1 MPKSEFALT
10 WTKLGEQYGPMTWLT
25 IPGKPFLILNSLE
38 VARELLEQRGFIYTD
53 RPRFAMIADLV
64 GLWYL
69 TPLCRLDSG
78 WGEQRTLLK
87 HALSV
92 EVVKRDY
99 SPLFKQKTREYLEC
113 LLAQPESFLDDL
125 KKVIAQE
132 IVELT
137 YGRLE
142 DGRGNDFVQLNSH
155 VFEIIDQS
163 IQGYLVDLISSL
175 QHLPS
180 WLPGMKFKRI
190 AAKFRMEVD
199 EARQIMFQSVKE
211 GLSTGDPNI
220 KSSFI
225 LNSLQD
231 LYQNHDG
238 SKDVQELKEAE
249 TTIDQTGFSFY
260 TAGAETVLHTTRGL
274 LLAMVLF
281 PSVQEKAQAEIDR
294 VVGTDRLPTLEDEE
308 HLPYLH
314 ALVLEALRWCPG
326 AAAAIP
332 HTSIKDDVY
341 EGYFIPKGTNV
352 VSNTWGFTRNPKY
365 YVNPSKF
372 DPERYLKSP
381 PELDP
386 REFVFGFG
394 RRRCPGSEL
403 AFRAIWTMSASVLWA
418 FRLRRVEGDTTPLDA
433 DSDRFRITG
442 VCSTVE
448 FKCQFTPR
456 HENLREKLDLY
467 VH

>member
-1 MPKSEFALT
+1 M
-10 WTKLGEQYGPMTWLT
+10 
-25 IPGKPFLILNSLE
+25 
-38 VARELLEQRGFIYTD
+38 
-53 RPRFAMIADLV
+53 
-64 GLWYL
+64 
-69 TPLCRLDSG
+69 
-78 WGEQRTLLK
+78 
-87 HALSV
+87 
-92 EVVKRDY
+92 
-99 SPLFKQKTREYLEC
+99 
-113 LLAQPESFLDDL
+113 
-125 KKVIAQE
+125 
-132 IVELT
+132 
-137 YGRLE
+137 
-142 DGRGNDFVQLNSH
+142 
-155 VFEIIDQS
+155 
-163 IQGYLVDLISSL
+163 
-175 QHLPS
+175 
-180 WLPGMKFKRI
+180 
-190 AAKFRMEVD
+190 
-199 EARQIMFQSVKE
+199 
-211 GLSTGDPNI
+211 
-220 KSSFI
+220 
-225 LNSLQD
+225 NSLQD

-249 TTIDQTGFSFY
+249 VTIDQTGFSFY
-260 TAGAETVLHTTRGL
+260 TAGAETVSRVGTGQRLDVHSLSIQPQVLHTTRGL

-326 AAAAIP
+326 AAAVKSNLAIP

-386 REFVFGFG
+386 REFVFGYG

-442 VCSTVE
+442 VW
-448 FKCQFTPR
+448 
-456 HENLREKLDLY
+456 
-467 VH
+467 